1 MTRRLLAVDRVVSAL
16 VGLGLLL
23 LGLYLLDWRFGVVG
37 SYADEVRTD
46 VPADVAASAWWPWVF
61 AVAGVL
67 LGLLGLYWLLAHLRR
82 PGPANRRLSGSDGTG
97 RLEADLRSVADALAT
112 RLESTAPVSGA
123 RGTTRSVGARTLL
136 EIRASVERSAD
147 ARELVAATEA
157 LEAEVAAAF
166 PTDQVTCRVVID
178 APRRRRLARN
188 PSGVRVS

>member
-16 VGLGLLL
+16 VGLGLLA
-23 LGLYLLDWRFGVVG
+23 LGLYLLDWRFEVVG
-37 SYADEVRTD
+37 NYADEVRTD
-46 VPADVAASAWWPWVF
+46 VPADVAATAWWPWAF
-61 AVAGVL
+61 AIAGVL

-82 PGPANRRLSGSDGTG
+82 PGPANQRLSGSDGTG
-97 RLEADLRSVADALAT
+97 RLEADLRSVADTLAT

-136 EIRASVERSAD
+136 EIRASVERTGD

-157 LEAEVAAAF
+157 LEAEVASAF

-178 APRRRRLARN
+178 APRRRRLARS